1 VLLKCCCVRCCCP
14 RAASCS
20 CTTAGV
26 KSVLRRAAGKNM
38 DFFRA
43 GYPALTPYFSAFCEI
58 APLQVV
64 TQTCFCCVLEM
75 QHVESG
81 AVLQHCRRDELAA
94 EMLKVLTKPFMVRSA
109 HVLHHTLLQFTCF
122 CISNLV
128 VVSVSPLLPPSMSR
142 SLQAGLDDQNHSA
155 KTCARML
162 KGCFRLS
169 FPCCNGVPFLCSQ
182 A

>member
-1 VLLKCCCVRCCCP
+1 MLLKCCCVRCCCP

-20 CTTAGV
+20 CTPAGFN
-26 KSVLRRAAGKNM
+26 SVLRRAAGKNLA
-38 DFFRA
+38 FFRA

-109 HVLHHTLLQFTCF
+109 HVLHHTLSSA
-122 CISNLV
+122 IHV
-128 VVSVSPLLPPSMSR
+128 LLHLKSR
-142 SLQAGLDDQNHSA
+142 CRIRFSAVATFHVTQLAGRS
-155 KTCARML
+155 R
-162 KGCFRLS
+162 
-169 FPCCNGVPFLCSQ
+169 
-182 A
+182 